1 MAVSPEPAERAEPAE
16 GTQGEV
22 RPRARR
28 GPWLRGGNGSNGSRA
43 HDDNGPRPPFGA
55 AGTQGPPVEGTA
67 RVDVRTKRLLG
78 RLQPGEVAVIDHL
91 DLDRLAA
98 EGLIKAGAAA
108 VVNASRSIS
117 GRYPNMGPLLL
128 VAAGIPLVDDVG
140 SEVMT
145 AVAEGIRLRVDGQ
158 EVRSNGHVVARGT
171 RHTLESLEEQIEQA
185 KRTVGAELE
194 RFAENTLEYLRRE
207 HHLLT
212 DSPSL
217 PSLGVDLAGRHVL
230 VVVRGLGWEEDLA
243 ALRAYIREIKPVL
256 IAVDGGADALIKAGY
271 RPHVI
276 IGDFDSVSDE
286 ALRTHPKAQLVV
298 HAYPGGEAPGAARL
312 DALGLP
318 YAVFEAVGTSEDIA
332 MLLAYEKRAEL
343 IVAVGTHASM
353 VEFLDKGRGG
363 MASTFLVRLKVGP
376 ILVDAKGVSRLYQS
390 RVRKGDLFFL
400 VLAALVAMLV
410 MAAVADSIHVF
421 WRALWLYF
429 SDTWRSIFG

>member
-1 MAVSPEPAERAEPAE
+1 MAASPEPDGSDP
-16 GTQGEV
+16 
-22 RPRARR
+22 RPRGR
-28 GPWLRGGNGSNGSRA
+28 GLVRNRAPRLPISDPDGLPSTNGSRPVQ
-43 HDDNGPRPPFGA
+43 D
-55 AGTQGPPVEGTA
+55 GTAERIEVEGTA
-67 RVDVRTKRLLG
+67 KVDTRTKRLLS
-78 RLQPGEVAVIDHL
+78 RLQPGEIAVIDHL

-98 EGLIKAGAAA
+98 EGLIKAGAGA

-128 VAAGIPLVDDVG
+128 VAAGIPLIDDVG
-140 SEVMT
+140 TEVTT
-145 AVAEGIRLRVDGQ
+145 AVTEGERLSVAGQDVLADG
-158 EVRSNGHVVARGT
+158 RLVARGT

-185 KRTVGAELE
+185 KLTVGAELE

-243 ALRAYIREIKPVL
+243 ALRAYIQEIKPVL
-256 IAVDGGADALIKAGY
+256 IAVDGGADALVKAGY
-271 RPHVI
+271 RPNVI

-286 ALRTHPKAQLVV
+286 TLRTSKAQLVV
-298 HAYPGGEAPGAARL
+298 HAYPGGDAPGAARL
-312 DALGLP
+312 EALRLP
-318 YAVFEAVGTSEDIA
+318 YTVFEAIGTSEDIA

-353 VEFLDKGRGG
+353 VEFLDKGRSG

-410 MAAVADSIHVF
+410 IAAVADSTHVF
-421 WRALWLYF
+421 LRALWVWL
-429 SDTWRSIFG
+429 SDTWRSVFGS